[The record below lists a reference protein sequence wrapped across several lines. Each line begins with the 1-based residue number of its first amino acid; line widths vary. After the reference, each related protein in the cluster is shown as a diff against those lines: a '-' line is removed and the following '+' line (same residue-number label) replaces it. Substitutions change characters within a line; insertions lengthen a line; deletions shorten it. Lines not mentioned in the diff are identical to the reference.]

1 MIMTFKKYKKI
12 NMYIIIVDWKIIFN
26 LISFIPSNS
35 TLMQTTFLSFYKT
48 IEIQTTNF
56 FNYFFFIL

>member
-12 NMYIIIVDWKIIFN
+12 NMYIIIADWKIIFN
-26 LISFIPSNS
+26 LISFFPSNS

-48 IEIQTTNF
+48 IEI
-56 FNYFFFIL
+56 